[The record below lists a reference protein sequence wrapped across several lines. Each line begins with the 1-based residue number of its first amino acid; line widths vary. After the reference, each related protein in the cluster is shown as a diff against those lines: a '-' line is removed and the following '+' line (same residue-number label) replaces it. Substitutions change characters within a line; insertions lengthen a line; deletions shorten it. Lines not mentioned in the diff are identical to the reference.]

1 MNIKECLPIFVKE
14 ELEKLHTKQLL
25 KLRIS
30 KHGSFNSDCK
40 YCEHYKECKIICES
54 NDTILY
60 SILNTREHVPNKQE
74 SKAKRKERKK
84 KGK

>member
-1 MNIKECLPIFVKE
+1 MNIKECLPVFNKE
-14 ELEKLHTKQLL
+14 ELKKLHTKQLL

-30 KHGSFNSDCK
+30 KYGNFNYDCN
-40 YCEHYKECKIICES
+40 YCEHYKECKAICES
-54 NDTILY
+54 NDAILY
-60 SILNTREHVPNKQE
+60 SILNTREHIPSKQE